1 MLPRPLARL
10 VLTLLIAISAIG
22 IGMLCNRLLFSRSV
36 LFSPPFNKS
45 FWTSSSTMSAQPV
58 IVVGSGLAGLSA
70 AHEAL
75 KAGASVRMFERGAK
89 TGGNSI
95 KASSGINGANSRYQK
110 AKGIEKD
117 ELFYGDTVRSAGKL
131 FKETSH
137 KGLDREA
144 LVQKLTKESA
154 SAVEWLA
161 DEFGVDLSKVAP
173 LGGHSVARTH
183 RGAGKSPP
191 GFAIVS
197 TLTKKLEENPKFEL
211 STSSEV
217 TALDV
222 TDGKVTG
229 VTVKKENTEE
239 TVKGSVV
246 FAAGGFA
253 GDAKGLLAKYR
264 PDLEGFPSTN
274 DARPA
279 AHPVLSAV
287 GAEAIDMESV
297 QIHPTGFV
305 DLKEPYA
312 PNKFLAA
319 EVLRG
324 EGGILLSSSGERFI
338 NELEKRDVVSNGIMK
353 LPSDSTEEGKLW
365 KVTLLLDP
373 GACEA
378 TAMHI
383 GFYIFKGLVEKKKV
397 KDLSPEII
405 KAVDKYSEAVAS
417 GAADEFGRPSYGH
430 WRLKAGEENREEEVC
445 VGVITPVVHFTMG
458 GFAINTD
465 AQVLKKGADGE
476 ALTAI
481 PGLWAA
487 GEITGGIHGDN
498 RLGGS
503 SLLECVVYGR
513 EAGRQAAKAA
523 STA

>member
-1 MLPRPLARL
+1 
-10 VLTLLIAISAIG
+10 
-22 IGMLCNRLLFSRSV
+22 
-36 LFSPPFNKS
+36 
-45 FWTSSSTMSAQPV
+45 
-58 IVVGSGLAGLSA
+58 
-70 AHEAL
+70 
-75 KAGASVRMFERGAK
+75 MFERGAK

-144 LVQKLTKESA
+144 LVQKLTK
-154 SAVEWLA
+154 
-161 DEFGVDLSKVAP
+161 DKVAP

-405 KAVDKYSEAVAS
+405 KAVDKYSEA
-417 GAADEFGRPSYGH
+417 FGRPSYGH